1 MTCGMYLM
9 FLMIVSLG
17 CMIAAVHSFRMWLGN
32 VPAPVD
38 RAGPPWWFFVI
49 SIPVS
54 FALALGGAAILDAVL
69 TRIEYVAFFRR
80 KCPVCGGRRWSRGF
94 TRGFGL

>member
-1 MTCGMYLM
+1 MYPML
-9 FLMIVSLG
+9 LMIVSLG
-17 CMIAAVHSFRMWLGN
+17 IMIATVHGFKACLGIP
-32 VPAPVD
+32 PAPAD
-38 RAGPPWWFFVI
+38 QAGPPWWFFVI

-69 TRIEYVAFFRR
+69 TRIEYVVFFRR

>member
-1 MTCGMYLM
+1 MYLM
-9 FLMIVSLG
+9 FLMFVSMG
-17 CMIAAVHSFRMWLGN
+17 IMIAAVHGFKAWLGIP
-32 VPAPVD
+32 PAPAD
-38 RAGPPWWFFVI
+38 QAGPPWWFFVI

-54 FALALGGAAILDAVL
+54 FALALGGAYVLDVVL
-69 TRIEYVAFFRR
+69 AWIEYLAFCRR